1 MERPD
6 RIASSDAVPVA
17 RLAWLAGCLTT
28 AAQPARLA
36 VGFVVA
42 LLLWAPGLAWDAAV
56 GPTID
61 PPGLLAEPWEDL
73 ERAEAQAT
81 MRRISAQ
88 LLPDVTFE
96 GAQIPADQLAAAL
109 AARADDLADDPA
121 AAERMRAAARRVRA
135 LVPLG
140 SFQALTGAEAEAW
153 AAVIDGARS
162 LDPRPVV
169 AGLGAAFIDVP
180 RACIARDTAF
190 ASVFGAWT
198 LLVAAIGFGAFA
210 RMEAVH
216 AAGRG
221 MLEAGGALRFAAER
235 WQALAMSWVGPV
247 AVGVTVAIPVV
258 AFGALFRTDIGGWI
272 GAVLYVVPMAL
283 GAIAGL
289 AFMLAVLGA
298 PFGPAAVS
306 ADGLGGLE
314 GSQRGAIYFLAR
326 PFSWLMVM
334 AAAAGIVAIGLAI
347 LRTVG
352 WALTLVPAVAVD
364 LGSGGA
370 SPTVSLA
377 SDPGR
382 WWIPLDGREALV
394 WGWVTVF
401 SMLLSG
407 ACLSLVAGALTRAY
421 LLLRESCDGQPTDA
435 VWPYEIPADV
445 TDTLPPAA
453 T

>member
-1 MERPD
+1 M
-6 RIASSDAVPVA
+6 A

-42 LLLWAPGLAWDAAV
+42 LLLWGPGLAWDAAV
-56 GPTID
+56 GPSID
-61 PPGLLAEPWEDL
+61 PPGLLAEPWGDL
-73 ERAEAQAT
+73 ERAEAQAA

-96 GAQIPADQLAAAL
+96 GAQIPADELAAAL
-109 AARADDLADDPA
+109 AARADDVADDPA

-169 AGLGAAFIDVP
+169 AGLRAAFIDVP
-180 RACIARDTAF
+180 LACIGRDTAF
-190 ASVFGAWT
+190 AAV
-198 LLVAAIGFGAFA
+198 FGAFA

-216 AAGRG
+216 SAGRG

-235 WQALAMSWVGPV
+235 WQALAMSWAGPV
-247 AVGVTVAIPVV
+247 AIGVAVSIPVV
-258 AFGALFRTDIGGWI
+258 AFGALFRTGAGGWV
-272 GAVLYVVPMAL
+272 GAVLYVIPLAL
-283 GAIAGL
+283 GALAGL
-289 AFMLAVLGA
+289 AFILAVLGA
-298 PFGPAAVS
+298 PFGPAAVA

-326 PFSWLMVM
+326 PLSWLMVM

-347 LRTVG
+347 LRAVG
-352 WALTLVPAVAVD
+352 WALTAVPAIAVD

-370 SPTVSLA
+370 SPVVALGA
-377 SDPGR
+377 EPAR

-401 SMLLSG
+401 SMLLAG
-407 ACLSLVAGALTRAY
+407 ACLSLVAGALTRSY

-453 T
+453 P

>member
-1 MERPD
+1 VERPD

-42 LLLWAPGLAWDAAV
+42 LLLWGPGLAWDAAV
-56 GPTID
+56 GPSID
-61 PPGLLAEPWEDL
+61 PPGLLAEPWGDL
-73 ERAEAQAT
+73 ERAEAQAA

-96 GAQIPADQLAAAL
+96 GAQIPADELAAAL
-109 AARADDLADDPA
+109 AARADDVADDPA

-169 AGLGAAFIDVP
+169 AGLRAAFIDVP
-180 RACIARDTAF
+180 LACIGRDTAF
-190 ASVFGAWT
+190 AAVFGAWS

-216 AAGRG
+216 SAGRG

-235 WQALAMSWVGPV
+235 WQALAMSWAGPV
-247 AVGVTVAIPVV
+247 AIGVAVSIPVV
-258 AFGALFRTDIGGWI
+258 AFGALFRTGAGGWI
-272 GAVLYVVPMAL
+272 GAVLYVIPLAL
-283 GAIAGL
+283 GALAGL
-289 AFMLAVLGA
+289 AFILAVLGA
-298 PFGPAAVS
+298 PFGPAAVA

-326 PFSWLMVM
+326 PLSWLMVM
-334 AAAAGIVAIGLAI
+334 AAGIVAIGLAI
-347 LRTVG
+347 LRAVG
-352 WALTLVPAVAVD
+352 WALTAVPAIAVD

-370 SPTVSLA
+370 SPVVALGA
-377 SDPGR
+377 EPAR

-401 SMLLSG
+401 SMLLAG
-407 ACLSLVAGALTRAY
+407 ACLSLVAGALTRSY

-453 T
+453 P